1 MGFIPRDYK
10 DLPLKET
17 QAGTVVSVL
26 ITLAAMGALSVC
38 LCK

>member
-1 MGFIPRDYK
+1 MGFIPRDYE
-10 DLPLKET
+10 DLPLKEK